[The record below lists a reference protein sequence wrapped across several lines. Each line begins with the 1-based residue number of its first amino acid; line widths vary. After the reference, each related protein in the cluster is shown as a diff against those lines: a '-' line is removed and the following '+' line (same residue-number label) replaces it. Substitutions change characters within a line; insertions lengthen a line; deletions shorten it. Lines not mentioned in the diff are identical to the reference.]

1 MTWATAKF
9 LTILMAAAMI
19 AAACGGG
26 GDSSEGDGSAS
37 GDDAATDGDTG
48 DDGSTDGGDTSP
60 GDDGDGSADD
70 GDADGSPSPGDDDG
84 SSGDDSS
91 DSDGDGDEP
100 AEPAGPPAETN
111 GFDGET
117 IKLGYLIDQTAS
129 LSTIGA
135 GLLAGSQAY
144 WDSVNAA
151 GGVAGQYRVELV
163 AGDTQDQEGVTVQ
176 EYQRIKN
183 DVVMI
188 AEVLST
194 PPTQA
199 LIEFLEE
206 DNILAT
212 PGSLSYAWTAEPQ
225 LVPNGT
231 PYEFEMINLADWY
244 VNESGL
250 AQADDVY
257 CVVHFDDKYGQD
269 TVRGVEHAA
278 DELGIDLAVS
288 TTVSRGATSFTA
300 AISELEDCTVVFAIT
315 VVFEQLGLMTE
326 ADALGF
332 DPVWL
337 GALPSYLNLFAISN
351 PGFFENFYVALDTPG
366 FDRDD
371 VPGMAEFLDVWAE
384 YGSGNPD
391 TFRLSGYFQTIS
403 VHALLEKAVELGD
416 LSREGMVEAL
426 AQLGEVDVRGLADNY
441 VYGTPENRLPASA
454 SRISVFDQASPPNFL
469 RELAIVDSPL
479 TETFSPS

>member
-1 MTWATAKF
+1 MTWATTKF
-9 LTILMAAAMI
+9 LAILMAVAMV
-19 AAACGGG
+19 AAACGG

-37 GDDAATDGDTG
+37 GDDATTDGD
-48 DDGSTDGGDTSP
+48 SSSDGG
-60 GDDGDGSADD
+60 
-70 GDADGSPSPGDDDG
+70 DDG
-84 SSGDDSS
+84 SSGDGSSDSS
-91 DSDGDGDEP
+91 DDGGG
-100 AEPAGPPAETN
+100 EPAGPPAETN

-135 GLLAGSQAY
+135 GLLAGAQAY

-163 AGDTQDQEGVTVQ
+163 PGDTQDQEGATVQ

-199 LIEFLEE
+199 LLEFLEE

-212 PGSLSYAWTAEPQ
+212 PGSLSYSWTAEPQ

-278 DELGIDLAVS
+278 TELGIDLAV
-288 TTVSRGATSFTA
+288 TTTISRGATSFTA

-366 FDRDD
+366 FDRTD

-416 LSREGMVEAL
+416 LSREGMAEAL
-426 AQLGEVDVRGLADNY
+426 AQLGEVDVMGLADNY
-441 VYGTPENRLPASA
+441 VYGTPENRVPASA